1 MAQNQLP
8 RQSALPGMEGFAPQ
22 FGDDFLQDHAGRIL
36 SDPKI
41 ALIELIANC
50 WDAGA
55 DTVEINWPDND
66 DQLLSISDN
75 GTGMSY
81 EEFRRR
87 WSYLK
92 YNRRQEQGDE
102 VEFPDGNQA
111 SNRKAFGRNGKGRH
125 AMFCFSS
132 AYTVQTWRDGKQS
145 AFEIKRSVDSSA
157 PYNIYPAGQS
167 IKEGHGTIIS
177 SDYRFNAMSVQ
188 DIKELIGSKF
198 ISDPS
203 FRIIVNGDSVELT
216 DIESLTKVDVLF
228 IDGLGE
234 VLIRHIHSETSGR
247 TSKQHG
253 VAWWVQKRLVGE
265 PSWRGFDEIPYLDA
279 RRTQARR
286 HTFIVEVD
294 FLVNSVE
301 EDWSDFRKTSDFEI
315 VQNVVKNFISSELGK
330 LMQDVYKERKEAA
343 ITANRQEIK
352 ELSSSSRYMVGTFLD
367 EIQKTLPTI
376 GEREL
381 SATVDVLS
389 KLEKSRSGFVL
400 LEQLAKLT
408 PDDLDGLSRLLST
421 WTIQEA
427 TIVLDELEKRLRLIE
442 KLEDVVDNPAT
453 DELHGLQPLFGVGLW
468 IFGPEYEGVSF
479 TSNKTLLTVVEK
491 YFQDDLITPLHNPKK
506 RPDFVSLP
514 NSSVS
519 LYSRDSHDERGEV
532 DGIEK
537 ILLVELKR
545 GGFELTRKEI
555 WQATEYANELRK
567 SGKIQ
572 NRTEIIGFVLGSTV
586 ASDAREPHKEG
597 DRDQTKIFIRTYST
611 VILQAHARTF
621 NLLKKIKDIA
631 KDTQLFDADVERIIN
646 QPSQMEM

>member
-1 MAQNQLP
+1 MSQKETTKQT
-8 RQSALPGMEGFAPQ
+8 SLPGMEGFAPQ
-22 FGDDFLQDHAGRIL
+22 FGDGFLQDHAGRIL

-55 DTVEINWPDND
+55 DTVEINWPDVG
-66 DQLLSISDN
+66 DQLLSIADN

-87 WSYLK
+87 WPYLN
-92 YNRRQEQGDE
+92 YNRKQEQGDE
-102 VEFPDGNQA
+102 VEFPNGNQT
-111 SNRKAFGRNGKGRH
+111 SNRKAFGRNGKGRY

-132 AYTVQTWRDGKQS
+132 TYSVQTWRDGKQS
-145 AFEIKRSVDSSA
+145 SFEIRRSIDSSA
-157 PYNIYPAGQS
+157 PYNVCPVSQS

-177 SDYRFNAMSVQ
+177 SDYRFSAMSVQ

-198 ISDPS
+198 LSDPS
-203 FRIIVNGDSVELT
+203 FRIIVNGELVELT
-216 DIESLTKVDVLF
+216 DIESLTKVDVLP
-228 IDGLGE
+228 INGLGE

-265 PSWRGFDEIPYLDA
+265 PSWRGFDDIPYLDA

-301 EDWSDFRKTSDFEI
+301 EDWSDFRKTPDFET
-315 VQNVVKNFISSELGK
+315 VQNAVKGFISSELGK

-343 ITANRQEIK
+343 ITSNRQEIK
-352 ELSSSSRYMVGTFLD
+352 QLSSSSRYMLGAFLD

-400 LEQLAKLT
+400 LEQLAQLT
-408 PDDLDGLSRLLST
+408 PDDLDGLSQILST
-421 WTIQEA
+421 WTVQEA

-442 KLEDVVDNPAT
+442 KLEEIAEDPTT
-453 DELHGLQPLFGVGLW
+453 DELHELQPLFGLGLW

-479 TSNKTLLTVVEK
+479 TSNRTLLTVVEK
-491 YFQDDLITPLHNPKK
+491 FLGDKLDQPLANPKK
-506 RPDFVSLP
+506 RPDFVVLP
-514 NSSVS
+514 NSTIA
-519 LYSRDSHDERGEV
+519 LYSRDAYDDRGEV
-532 DGIEK
+532 DGIDK
-537 ILLVELKR
+537 MLIVELKR
-545 GGFELTRKEI
+545 GGFEITRKERA
-555 WQATEYANELRK
+555 QAQDYASEIRK
-567 SGKIQ
+567 SGKVRD
-572 NRTEIIGFVLGSTV
+572 RTSIIAFVLGANI
-586 ASDAREPHKEG
+586 ASDATKEITEG
-597 DRDQTKIFIRTYST
+597 NTVVYPKTYST
-611 VILQAHARTF
+611 VIRQAHARTF
-621 NLLKKIKDIA
+621 HLLGKIKEA
-631 KDTQLFDADVERIIN
+631 TKDTQLFDPDVERIIN
-646 QPSQMEM
+646 QPSQIEMLK